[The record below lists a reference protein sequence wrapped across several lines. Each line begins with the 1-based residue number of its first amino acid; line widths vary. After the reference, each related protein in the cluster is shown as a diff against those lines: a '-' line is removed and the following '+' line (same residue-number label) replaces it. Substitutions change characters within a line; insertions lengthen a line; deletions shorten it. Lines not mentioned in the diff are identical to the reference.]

1 VALTGAARY
10 FIIMSD
16 VDDEPVPRLP
26 RGKGLTLDKAML
38 MRIAFTV
45 ALLVMV
51 AVITRPCAEATSKFV
66 TGFGDEGSGSAGRA
80 MPQPGT
86 VDVPKTELRVEDYE
100 YIHPNMTEAEQK
112 AAIERARAKAAGS
125 AAGSGS
131 TAGSGSAA
139 TGSAAAGSAAAGSS
153 SGSAA
158 AGSSA
163 TP

>member
-1 VALTGAARY
+1 
-10 FIIMSD
+10 MSD

-125 AAGSGS
+125 AA
-131 TAGSGSAA
+131 
-139 TGSAAAGSAAAGSS
+139 AGSS